1 MFRQDALTEEDDV
14 GRSPQLRI
22 VGRGRDTKLRLGGN
36 WEAAPLDGLC
46 HSARVAVSLD
56 KLQRQLVQQARSDGR
71 SWTEI
76 GASLGI
82 SKQSAWERFSA
93 APETLPPPERPQ
105 AS

>member
-1 MFRQDALTEEDDV
+1 M

-22 VGRGRDTKLRLGGN
+22 VGRGRDTKLRLVGDS
-36 WEAAPLDGLC
+36 EAAPLDGLC
-46 HSARVAVSLD
+46 HSARVAVALD
-56 KLQRQLVQQARSDGR
+56 KLQRQLVEQARTDGR

-93 APETLPPPERPQ
+93 PPEMLPPP
-105 AS
+105 A

>member
-1 MFRQDALTEEDDV
+1 MFRQDFLTKEDDV

-22 VGRGRDTKLRLGGN
+22 IGRGRDTKLRLTGD

-46 HSARVAVSLD
+46 HSARLGVALD
-56 KLQRQLVQQARSDGR
+56 KLQRELVQQARTDGR
-71 SWTEI
+71 SWAEI

-82 SKQSAWERFSA
+82 SKQWAWERFSA
-93 APETLPPPERPQ
+93 PPDTSPDRPQ

>member
-1 MFRQDALTEEDDV
+1 MR
-14 GRSPQLRI
+14 RSLQLRI
-22 VGRGRDTKLRLGGN
+22 VGRGRDTKLRLVGD
-36 WEAAPLDGLC
+36 WEAAPLDALC
-46 HSARVAVSLD
+46 HSARVGVALD
-56 KLQRQLVQQARSDGR
+56 KLQRELVRQARNDGR

-93 APETLPPPERPQ
+93 ATEPVPPPDRPH